1 MRKFIS
7 SLLAFLVTVGA
18 LAQTDTTVKMKAPK
32 ASYQARANDHFMFQ
46 VGYTNWNNKP
56 DSIHTTGLPR
66 TFNFYIM
73 LDFPFKTNPHLSVA
87 IGPGVSSDNMFFNK
101 TYIGLKDHTTTIRFQ
116 DLSDTSHFKKYK
128 LNTTFLEVPVELRFR
143 SNPDNDAKS
152 VKFAL
157 GAKVAYLINAHT
169 KGKTFLDKSGKT
181 LFTYIDKQSSTAFF
195 NTTRLSG
202 EARFGYGHFSLFA
215 TYAIT
220 ALFKDGFGPQ
230 VHPVTFGLSVSGL

>member
-1 MRKFIS
+1 MAS
-7 SLLAFLVTVGA
+7 CA
-18 LAQTDTTVKMKAPK
+18 LAQTDTTLKINAPK
-32 ASYQARANDHFMFQ
+32 ASYQSRANDHFMFQ

-66 TFNFYIM
+66 TFNFYVM

-87 IGPGVSSDNMFFNK
+87 IGPGVSSDNIFFNK

-128 LNTTFLEVPVELRFR
+128 LNTTYLEVPVELRFR

-169 KGKTFLDKSGKT
+169 KGKTFLDKTGKT

-202 EARFGYGHFSLFA
+202 EARLGYGHFSLFA

-220 ALFKDGFGPQ
+220 SLFKDGFGPQ
-230 VHPVTFGLSVSGL
+230 VHPVTFGISLSGL